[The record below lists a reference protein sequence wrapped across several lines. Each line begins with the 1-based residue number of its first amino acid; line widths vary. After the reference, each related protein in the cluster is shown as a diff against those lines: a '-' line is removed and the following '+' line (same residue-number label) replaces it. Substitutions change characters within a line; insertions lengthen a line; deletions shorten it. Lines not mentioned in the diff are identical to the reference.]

1 VLVADRRTAGGRFG
15 GALTLSRSTGASS
28 LALAFGPSGQAL
40 VAWVHGVVTPSVR
53 AAFRS

>member
-1 VLVADRRTAGGRFG
+1 VADRRTAGGRFG

-40 VAWVHGVVTPSVR
+40 VAWVQGVVTPSVR